1 MKFALSTN
9 WCNRKYSSG
18 EEIADK
24 ALELG
29 FAALELGFNTTQDQ
43 LAGFLKRLDQIPVES
58 VHAFCPV
65 PLSAPDGSPE
75 LYSLASLDENERAMA
90 RIYLLKT
97 IDTAS
102 DLGAKSIVLHA
113 GRIPLATF
121 FSKKRDSHLLRE
133 TLIAAKGDT
142 LNPKYRKVL
151 NSALSVRNKR
161 AAKITDIFIRELES
175 IEPVLEKRSLAL
187 ALENLPFLEGY
198 PNEVETLDIVT
209 RLSGSRVFAWY
220 DTGHH
225 RVREMHGWID
235 DAAKEALE
243 KLQDASLIRGMHI
256 NDVKDYYD
264 DHFAPGGGSVDFA
277 ALSSMAEKAEHIVF
291 EPKSHV
297 SEENLSKSISSISS
311 IWKI

>member
-43 LAGFLKRLDQIPVES
+43 LAGFLKRSDRIPVES

-151 NSALSVRNKR
+151 NTALSARNKR
-161 AAKITDIFIRELES
+161 AAKITDIFLRELES

-243 KLQDASLIRGMHI
+243 KLQDASLSRGMHI

-264 DHFAPGGGSVDFA
+264 DHFAPGGGGVDFA
-277 ALSSMAEKAEHIVF
+277 ALSSMAAKAEHIVF

>member
-1 MKFALSTN
+1 
-9 WCNRKYSSG
+9 
-18 EEIADK
+18 
-24 ALELG
+24 
-29 FAALELGFNTTQDQ
+29 
-43 LAGFLKRLDQIPVES
+43 
-58 VHAFCPV
+58 V

-102 DLGAKSIVLHA
+102 DMGAKSIVLHA
-113 GRIPLATF
+113 GRISLATF

-151 NSALSVRNKR
+151 NSALSARNKR
-161 AAKITDIFIRELES
+161 AAKITDIFLRELES

-235 DAAKEALE
+235 DDAKAALE
-243 KLQDASLIRGMHI
+243 KLEEISLVRGMHI
-256 NDVKDYYD
+256 NDVIDYYD

-277 ALSSMAEKAEHIVF
+277 SLSSMAAKAEHIVF

-297 SEENLSKSISSISS
+297 SEESLRKALAAGIFGSRI
-311 IWKI
+311 